1 MKMENT
7 VGSAGS
13 ASRGKTHGTAAMPS
27 PEPPFDFIA
36 VVDRYET
43 PLLRYAGL
51 LLAPHNDGAE
61 EIVQESFLRLH
72 RQMLSKPGRIDNIEQ
87 WLFRV
92 VHNCACDVL
101 RKQKRNKKLREQ
113 AAQDAAANGGS
124 TERGNMLDKLADTE
138 MRERVIAEVENL
150 PLEHKQVLLLKIIKG
165 ATFREIAAITG
176 LSVSLIS
183 YRLDRALRELSQRLK
198 DAKLI

>member
-1 MKMENT
+1 MENT
-7 VGSAGS
+7 VESAGS
-13 ASRGKTHGTAAMPS
+13 ASRGKTHGTVAMPS

-51 LLAPHNDGAE
+51 LLAPQNDGAE

-72 RQMLSKPGRIDNIEQ
+72 RQMLSKPRTIDNIEQ

-113 AAQDAAANGGS
+113 ATQDAAANGGS
-124 TERGNMLDKLADTE
+124 TGRGNMLDKLADAE